1 MAHLNKKLAAILLA
15 GIAVISSSVSAETV
29 ERNLK

>member
-15 GIAVISSSVSAETV
+15 GISSSVSAETV